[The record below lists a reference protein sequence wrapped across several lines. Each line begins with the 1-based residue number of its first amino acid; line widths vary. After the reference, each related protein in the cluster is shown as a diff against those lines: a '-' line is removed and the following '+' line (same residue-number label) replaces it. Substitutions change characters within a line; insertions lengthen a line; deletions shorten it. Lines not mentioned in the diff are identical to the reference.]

1 MTTLKE
7 STEDAPGLYARIQK
21 APQYNYSLRLE
32 DIHTLTNSMSVQ
44 YKRQQNKQ
52 HANRTT
58 HQRSL

>member
-44 YKRQQNKQ
+44 YKKQQNKQ
-52 HANRTT
+52 QHGKSTT
-58 HQRSL
+58 IH